1 MRDEDLFK
9 CPLLQGLDA
18 MHRAELI
25 GLLNDSNLRERLENC
40 LARINAGGNAESVQD
55 KSSEPASFQKKV
67 HEWNPK
73 LPIWNRSSKE

>member
-1 MRDEDLFK
+1 MKDEDLFK

-18 MHRAELI
+18 MHRAELL
-25 GLLNDSNLRERLENC
+25 GLLNDSNLRRRLEDC
-40 LARINAGGNAESVQD
+40 LGRIKAAEPVQIAQS
-55 KSSEPASFQKKV
+55 KASEPESFDRKV

>member
-1 MRDEDLFK
+1 MKDEDLFK

-25 GLLNDSNLRERLENC
+25 GLLNDSSLRERLEEC
-40 LARINAGGNAESVQD
+40 LVHLKAA
-55 KSSEPASFQKKV
+55 EPASFQQKV

-73 LPIWNRSSKE
+73 LPLWNRSSKE